1 MAFGIK
7 RATSRYRLKPGVLVR
22 LFRRLGPHLKPHH
35 GTLGWALLAMVG
47 VAAMEIARPWPLKFI
62 FDGLL
67 IVQDQPDGIVAD
79 AIALT
84 GGGDALLAISAVAIL
99 LIAVLSGLLGFAQS
113 YLIASIGQKVVASI
127 RFQLYSHIQ
136 RLSQSFHDQSS
147 TGDLL
152 SRLTGDVRMMRDLLV
167 TSVIYASGRVL
178 VVIGTLAVMAL
189 MDWRLALV
197 AVLILPALFLATR
210 KFGVRSRARRE
221 SSAAR
226 KARSPR

>member
-1 MAFGIK
+1 MIRVHESA
-7 RATSRYRLKPGVLVR
+7 ASNRLR
-22 LFRRLGPHLKPHH
+22 TLF
-35 GTLGWALLAMVG
+35 
-47 VAAMEIARPWPLKFI
+47 
-62 FDGLL
+62 
-67 IVQDQPDGIVAD
+67 
-79 AIALT
+79 
-84 GGGDALLAISAVAIL
+84 
-99 LIAVLSGLLGFAQS
+99 GFAQS
-113 YLIASIGQKVVASI
+113 YLIASVGQKVVASI

-210 KFGVRSRARRE
+210 KFGVKIKG
-221 SSAAR
+221 AAR
-226 KARSPR
+226 KQRRKEGKIAQVMTESISAK